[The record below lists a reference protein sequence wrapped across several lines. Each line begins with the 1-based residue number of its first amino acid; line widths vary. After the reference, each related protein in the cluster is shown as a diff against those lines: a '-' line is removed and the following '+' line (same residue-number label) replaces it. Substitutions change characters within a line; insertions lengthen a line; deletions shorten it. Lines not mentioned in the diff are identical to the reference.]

1 MLERRS
7 TRFARSGFNLGMPT
21 FDETY
26 KSAFSF
32 TQPAIDVGHVLRE
45 GAATAD
51 LPLRIPLR
59 MMNRHGMIAG
69 STGTGKTRTLQLF
82 AEQLSRNGVPV
93 FLADVKGDLAGMCL
107 PGEASERLNAR
118 AAGVGR
124 THTPE
129 AFPVEFFSLT
139 GNRGIQVRA
148 TVSSFGPVL
157 LGKVL
162 DLTEV
167 QQSVLALVFKYAD
180 DRQMPLLDL
189 DDLRTL
195 LQYLAGEGKE
205 ELKAYGAMSSATVG
219 VLLRKMV
226 ELEQQG
232 AAKFFGEP
240 ELDINDLL
248 RVVNGKGAV
257 NVLSLADVQDKPRLY
272 STFLMWILGKF
283 YYGMPEVGDPDK
295 PKLVFFFDEA
305 HQLFADASSALVE
318 HIEQVARLIRSKGI
332 GVFFITQTP
341 KDVDEDV
348 LAQLGNRVQHAIR
361 AFTPK
366 DAKNVK
372 ATASTFPVS
381 EHVDVVK
388 SLTTLGIGEALVTV
402 LDPKGVPTPVAAGQI
417 LAPCSSMS
425 AIDDAQ
431 YARVMA
437 GSALAPKYST
447 PINRD
452 SAHEMLQRKL
462 QAAQQQAQQEEQA
475 RELPPPPPQYGSADE
490 DDFAWRQQGRAP
502 RRSSG
507 GSRRVSTGGRSRQT
521 PMEAAVNQMARTA
534 SREVTRS
541 AVRGIAGILKN
552 LF

>member
-1 MLERRS
+1 
-7 TRFARSGFNLGMPT
+7 MPT

-26 KSAFSF
+26 KAAYSF
-32 TQPAIDVGHVLRE
+32 TEPSLDIGHVLRE
-45 GAATAD
+45 GSATGD

-69 STGTGKTRTLQLF
+69 STGTGKTRTLQLL

-93 FLADVKGDLAGMCL
+93 FVADVKGDLAGMCIA
-107 PGEASERLNAR
+107 GEASERLAMR
-118 AAGVGR
+118 ASAVGR

-139 GNRGIQVRA
+139 GKRGIQVRA

-167 QQSVLALVFKYAD
+167 QQSVLSVVFKYCD
-180 DRQMPLLDL
+180 DRNLPLLDF
-189 DDLRTL
+189 DDLRGVLT
-195 LQYLAGEGKE
+195 YLTTDGKE
-205 ELKAYGAMSSATVG
+205 ELKTYGGMSTTTVG
-219 VLLRKMV
+219 VLVRKMV

-232 AAKFFGEP
+232 AARFFGEP

-248 RVVNGKGAV
+248 RTANGKGVV
-257 NVLSLADVQDKPRLY
+257 NILSLADVQDKPRLY
-272 STFLMWILGKF
+272 STFLMWLLGQF
-283 YYGMPEVGDPDK
+283 YYRMPEVGDADK

-305 HQLFADASSALVE
+305 HQLFSDASSALVE

-366 DAKNVK
+366 DAKNIK
-372 ATASTFPVS
+372 ATAQTFPVS

-388 SLTTLGIGEALVTV
+388 SITTLGIGEALVTV
-402 LDPKGVPTPVAAGQI
+402 LDPKGVPTPVATGQI
-417 LAPCSSMS
+417 LAPCSAMT
-425 AIDDAQ
+425 AIDDAT
-431 YARVMA
+431 YLRIMA
-437 GSALAPKYST
+437 ASPLAPKYAMAV
-447 PINRD
+447 NRD
-452 SAHEMLQRKL
+452 SAHEILQRKL
-462 QAAQQQAQQEEQA
+462 AQSAEAQPEAEGGDFDWK
-475 RELPPPPPQYGSADE
+475 RDD
-490 DDFAWRQQGRAP
+490 DDFDWKRGGSSS
-502 RRSSG
+502 RRPA
-507 GSRRVSTGGRSRQT
+507 SRRVSSGGRRSSRQT
-521 PMEAAVNQMARTA
+521 PVEAAMNQMARTA
-534 SREVTRS
+534 SREVTKS

>member
-1 MLERRS
+1 MTS
-7 TRFARSGFNLGMPT
+7 
-21 FDETY
+21 FDETFRTAY
-26 KSAFSF
+26 GFNEPS
-32 TQPAIDVGHVLRE
+32 IDIGHVLRDGTPAGE
-45 GAATAD
+45 
-51 LPLRIPLR
+51 LPVRVPLR

-69 STGTGKTRTLQLF
+69 STGTGKTRTLQLL
-82 AEQLSRNGVPV
+82 AESLSRAGVPV

-107 PGEASERLNAR
+107 PGEASERLANR
-118 AAGVGR
+118 AAAVGR

-167 QQSVLALVFKYAD
+167 QQSVLAMVFKYCD
-180 DRQMPLLDL
+180 DRKMPLLDF
-189 DDLRTL
+189 DDLRSVLT
-195 LQYLAGEGKE
+195 YLTTDGKE
-205 ELKAYGAMSSATVG
+205 DLKTYGGMSSATVG
-219 VLLRKMV
+219 VLVRKMV

-232 AAKFFGEP
+232 AARFFGEP
-240 ELDINDLL
+240 ELDIKDLL
-248 RVVNGKGAV
+248 RTVNGKGVV
-257 NVLSLADVQDKPRLY
+257 NILSLADVQDKPRLY
-272 STFLMWILGKF
+272 STFLMWLLGQF

-305 HQLFADASSALVE
+305 HQLFSDASSALVE

-381 EHVDVVK
+381 DHIDVTK

-402 LDPKGVPTPVAAGQI
+402 LDPKGIPTAVANVQI

-431 YARVMA
+431 YQRVIA
-437 GSALAPKYST
+437 ASQLAPKYS
-447 PINRD
+447 
-452 SAHEMLQRKL
+452 
-462 QAAQQQAQQEEQA
+462 
-475 RELPPPPPQYGSADE
+475 
-490 DDFAWRQQGRAP
+490 
-502 RRSSG
+502 
-507 GSRRVSTGGRSRQT
+507 
-521 PMEAAVNQMARTA
+521 MA
-534 SREVTRS
+534 
-541 AVRGIAGILKN
+541 
-552 LF
+552 

>member
-1 MLERRS
+1 M
-7 TRFARSGFNLGMPT
+7 TT
-21 FDETY
+21 FDDTY
-26 KSAFSF
+26 KAAYGFDTPS
-32 TQPAIDVGHVLRE
+32 IDIGHVLRD
-45 GAATAD
+45 GSATGE
-51 LPLRIPLR
+51 LPVRVPLR

-69 STGTGKTRTLQLF
+69 STGTGKTRTLQLM
-82 AEQLSRNGVPV
+82 AEGLSRAGVPV

-107 PGEASERLNAR
+107 AGETNERLASR

-139 GNRGIQVRA
+139 GNRGTQVRA
-148 TVSSFGPVL
+148 TVTSFGPIL

-167 QQSVLALVFKYAD
+167 QQSVLALVFKYCD
-180 DRQMPLLDL
+180 DRKMPLLDF
-189 DDLRTL
+189 DDLRGVL
-195 LQYLAGEGKE
+195 NYLTTDGKE
-205 ELKAYGAMSSATVG
+205 ELKQYGGMSSATVG
-219 VLLRKMV
+219 VLVRKMV

-248 RVVNGKGAV
+248 RNVNGKGV
-257 NVLSLADVQDKPRLY
+257 INILSLADVQDKPRLY
-272 STFLMWILGKF
+272 STFLMWLLGQF
-283 YYGMPEVGDPDK
+283 YARMPEVGDPDK

-305 HQLFADASSALVE
+305 HQLFSDASSALVE

-372 ATASTFPVS
+372 ATASTFPIS
-381 EHVDVVK
+381 DHVDIAK

-402 LDPKGVPTPVAAGQI
+402 LDPKGVPTAVASTQV

-425 AIDDAQ
+425 SIDDAQ
-431 YARVMA
+431 YQRIMA
-437 GSALAPKYST
+437 ASPLAPKYAT
-447 PINRD
+447 AINRE
-452 SAHEMLQRKL
+452 SAHEILQKKL
-462 QAAQQQAQQEEQA
+462 ETAAAAAAAPEPEEDSGWE
-475 RELPPPPPQYGSADE
+475 REA
-490 DDFAWRQQGRAP
+490 DDFDWR
-502 RRSSG
+502 
-507 GSRRVSTGGRSRQT
+507 GGRK
-521 PMEAAVNQMARTA
+521 PAARRRPAARPRARKSLGEKMMDTA
-534 SREVTRS
+534 VREVG
-541 AVRGIAGILKN
+541 RGVGRGVLGMIKKLW
-552 LF
+552 